1 MAADHL
7 LLNERYALA
16 VLDVALP
23 RLNGLD
29 LLARLRKRGQDL
41 PVLLLTA
48 RTDVADRVK
57 GLNLG
62 ADDYLTKP
70 FELDELEARIRAL
83 LRRSVGAAQPALQY
97 GALTYHDEGYFLLE
111 GKPLALTPRELAV
124 LTALMHRRGRP
135 VAKQQLFEQVFTL
148 SDEANPES
156 IELYVHRLR
165 KSCRAAT
172 WQSSRC
178 AVWVTAWSGAMR
190 WFNAPRSLF
199 YQLLLFWPAAG
210 GVGRHLDLHPLF
222 QRHERRHPGL
232 RSHAAGVGAHRGGAA
247 GGARR
252 QTGGRCAYVVL
263 DSFERNMNDQLYYEV
278 ISPQGK
284 SISGYDDLPPLPPHI
299 PRSTLYP
306 ALVHFTM
313 RNT

>member
-1 MAADHL
+1 M
-7 LLNERYALA
+7 
-16 VLDVALP
+16 
-23 RLNGLD
+23 
-29 LLARLRKRGQDL
+29 
-41 PVLLLTA
+41 LLLTA

-165 KSCRAAT
+165 KKLQGSDVAIITLRGLGYST
-172 WQSSRC
+172 G
-178 AVWVTAWSGAMR
+178 GAMR

-199 YQLLLFWPAAG
+199 YQLLLFLACRWWRWAA
-210 GVGRHLDLHPLF
+210 
-222 QRHERRHPGL
+222 
-232 RSHAAGVGAHRGGAA
+232 S
-247 GGARR
+247 
-252 QTGGRCAYVVL
+252 
-263 DSFERNMNDQLYYEV
+263 
-278 ISPQGK
+278 
-284 SISGYDDLPPLPPHI
+284 
-299 PRSTLYP
+299 RSTP
-306 ALVHFTM
+306 TISAP
-313 RNT
+313 

>member
-1 MAADHL
+1 MRLLLVEDHPELSHWLQKALTGAGFAVDVAPDGVAADHL

-83 LRRSVGAAQPALQY
+83 LRRSVGAPQPALQY

-165 KSCRAAT
+165 KKLQGSDVAIVTLRGLGYSLELCN
-172 WQSSRC
+172 
-178 AVWVTAWSGAMR
+178 AVV
-190 WFNAPRSLF
+190 
-199 YQLLLFWPAAG
+199 
-210 GVGRHLDLHPLF
+210 
-222 QRHERRHPGL
+222 
-232 RSHAAGVGAHRGGAA
+232 
-247 GGARR
+247 
-252 QTGGRCAYVVL
+252 
-263 DSFERNMNDQLYYEV
+263 
-278 ISPQGK
+278 
-284 SISGYDDLPPLPPHI
+284 
-299 PRSTLYP
+299 
-306 ALVHFTM
+306 
-313 RNT
+313 

>member
-1 MAADHL
+1 M
-7 LLNERYALA
+7 
-16 VLDVALP
+16 
-23 RLNGLD
+23 
-29 LLARLRKRGQDL
+29 
-41 PVLLLTA
+41 LLLTA

-165 KSCRAAT
+165 KKLQGSDVAIITLRGLGYSFGAVQCGGLTRRVRCSINCCCFLACRWWRWAA
-172 WQSSRC
+172 S
-178 AVWVTAWSGAMR
+178 
-190 WFNAPRSLF
+190 
-199 YQLLLFWPAAG
+199 
-210 GVGRHLDLHPLF
+210 
-222 QRHERRHPGL
+222 
-232 RSHAAGVGAHRGGAA
+232 
-247 GGARR
+247 
-252 QTGGRCAYVVL
+252 
-263 DSFERNMNDQLYYEV
+263 
-278 ISPQGK
+278 
-284 SISGYDDLPPLPPHI
+284 
-299 PRSTLYP
+299 RSTP
-306 ALVHFTM
+306 TISAP
-313 RNT
+313 

>member
-1 MAADHL
+1 METCDCYWLKITPSCLTGCKGADRRRLCRRRRPGRRGGRSSVAQRTLCAGGVGRGAAAFERPGFAGAPAQARAGSAGAAADGAH
-7 LLNERYALA
+7 R
-16 VLDVALP
+16 
-23 RLNGLD
+23 
-29 LLARLRKRGQDL
+29 RGRSGEG
-41 PVLLLTA
+41 PES
-48 RTDVADRVK
+48 
-57 GLNLG
+57 G

-199 YQLLLFWPAAG
+199 YQLLLFLACRWWRWAA
-210 GVGRHLDLHPLF
+210 
-222 QRHERRHPGL
+222 
-232 RSHAAGVGAHRGGAA
+232 S
-247 GGARR
+247 
-252 QTGGRCAYVVL
+252 
-263 DSFERNMNDQLYYEV
+263 
-278 ISPQGK
+278 
-284 SISGYDDLPPLPPHI
+284 
-299 PRSTLYP
+299 RSTP
-306 ALVHFTM
+306 TISAP
-313 RNT
+313 

>member
-1 MAADHL
+1 MRLLLVEDHPELSHWLQKALTGAGFAVDVAPDGVAADHL

-23 RLNGLD
+23 RMNGLD

-83 LRRSVGAAQPALQY
+83 LRRSVGAPQPALQY

-111 GKPLALTPRELAV
+111 SKPLALTPRELAV

-165 KSCRAAT
+165 KKLQGSDVAIVTLRGLGYSLELCDAVVYRAAF
-172 WQSSRC
+172 
-178 AVWVTAWSGAMR
+178 AVLSTAIV
-190 WFNAPRSLF
+190 
-199 YQLLLFWPAAG
+199 FWPAAA
-210 GVGRHLDLHPLF
+210 GVGRHLYLHPLF

-232 RSHAAGVGAHRGGAA
+232 RSHAAGVGAHRSGAT

-252 QTGGRCAYVVL
+252 QAGG
-263 DSFERNMNDQLYYEV
+263 
-278 ISPQGK
+278 
-284 SISGYDDLPPLPPHI
+284 
-299 PRSTLYP
+299 
-306 ALVHFTM
+306 
-313 RNT
+313 